1 MDALDKLKLTE
12 NTIVV
17 FFSDHGYHL
26 GHHGLWQ
33 KSDLFEGSARVPM
46 IISVP
51 GERIVGKKS
60 SSLVELI
67 DLYPTLA
74 ELCGLDKP
82 SHLKGKSLLPILKDT
97 TKSVREAAFT
107 VTRARGKFSKKAV
120 GQKPLGR
127 TIRTSR
133 YRYTEWGHD
142 GKHGVELY
150 DYKTDPL
157 EYINLARRKGN
168 ESLVKLMQNK
178 LHATRS
184 YTR

>member
-1 MDALDKLKLTE
+1 M
-12 NTIVV
+12 
-17 FFSDHGYHL
+17 
-26 GHHGLWQ
+26 
-33 KSDLFEGSARVPM
+33 
-46 IISVP
+46 
-51 GERIVGKKS
+51 
-60 SSLVELI
+60 
-67 DLYPTLA
+67 
-74 ELCGLDKP
+74 
-82 SHLKGKSLLPILKDT
+82 PILKDT

-150 DYKTDPL
+150 DYKTDPS

-168 ESLVKLMQNK
+168 ELLVKLLQNK